1 MPSSSRLPGSGDV
14 LTLTGSYPVPID
26 EMKRFSAPA
35 LSLLVLFAC
44 FAPAVAVAKSRQ
56 SAAKTARAATAS
68 AAKVQAVVPSLPDR
82 NPNRAALPDPTTPPT
97 ASLPGDATPT
107 GSVSIPPHKP
117 TVDETLAA
125 AQVLTPPDRNPNAS
139 ADVTSRSLTLP
150 DRNPNAPGVV
160 DATAAVPTV
169 TATSDPAANVSIVP
183 LPDRNPNSGVP
194 PLAAAQEISLL
205 SPNASLVPP
214 PPPVPH
220 ASPAAPPPSPAAPSG
235 AADDTP
241 LPDANPNRKA
251 TLPVVMKGTLTPA
264 IQAPPPGMDYAAVLK
279 PLTDYQLSDS
289 DEANLRD
296 VLHGGGATSAA
307 RIHDEAARAFA
318 LWYRYRGSG
327 MGGTAEEIEQFRLAH
342 ADWPGQDDLREKAET
357 VLFLTDASP
366 DSVKSFFS
374 ASSPQT
380 GAGKAALA
388 GVYLKEGNE
397 QGARDLVVSAWR
409 DHELNAE
416 VEAKILSRFGYMLTA
431 EQHRAR
437 IDRLLYPDDKAA
449 TAAALR
455 VSKLLPPD
463 EQKKVAARIAVV
475 QRGGNAGKLLDALP
489 ANAVDADAGLR
500 FNRIQWL
507 RRKDRDQEAW
517 KMLLD
522 APSEPNVLLDLNNWW
537 IERRVNCREALN
549 AGQARIA
556 YEIAEKHG
564 LVSGDAYIEAEFLA
578 GWIALRFLA
587 DPNTALQHFIALRS
601 AATSSKSIALGEYWL
616 GRTSLALG
624 DRTSAIVHFHSA
636 AKYPQYFYGQ
646 LGRQALDP
654 KPAHLEVTSTPLPT
668 DADIQRFLSRDT
680 VRAIGI
686 ARDVGLDGVAPQ
698 FFLALSRKLDSPQ
711 EVVLLAELAKQMG
724 QPQLALRLAKIAF
737 NRDLPV
743 GDYALPVGVIPEFRS
758 LLSDRV
764 DPALVHALSRQE
776 SEFNAAAKSPVGAS
790 GLMQL
795 MPSTA
800 RAVANAYK
808 VKFDANQLTN
818 AAYNTQLGEAH
829 LKQLIDSYNGSYFL
843 ALAAYNAGGGRV
855 ADWIKQF
862 GDPRDPKVDPVDWI
876 ERIPFTETRQYVVK
890 IMETLQ
896 LYRSRLAGPT
906 QALQLVQDLNRG
918 KRIPRDA
925 AATVDAGL
933 MQAKSD

>member
-1 MPSSSRLPGSGDV
+1 VPSSSRLPGSGDV
-14 LTLTGSYPVPID
+14 LTYLTGSYPVPID
-26 EMKRFSAPA
+26 EMKRFSAHA

-44 FAPAVAVAKSRQ
+44 FAPAIAVAKSRQ
-56 SAAKTARAATAS
+56 SAAKSRPA
-68 AAKVQAVVPSLPDR
+68 AAKIQAVVPPLPDR
-82 NPNRAALPDPTTPPT
+82 NPNRAALSDSAA
-97 ASLPGDATPT
+97 ASTPGDATTT
-107 GSVSIPPHKP
+107 GSVDNPAHKP

-139 ADVTSRSLTLP
+139 TDATTRSLTPP
-150 DRNPNAPGVV
+150 DRNPNASAAAEV
-160 DATAAVPTV
+160 TAAVPTV
-169 TATSDPAANVSIVP
+169 TATSDPAAKVSIVP
-183 LPDRNPNSGVP
+183 LPDRNPKLGAPP

-205 SPNASLVPP
+205 SPSTSLAPP
-214 PPPVPH
+214 PPPAPL
-220 ASPAAPPPSPAAPSG
+220 AAPKPAPAAPSG
-235 AADDTP
+235 VADDTP
-241 LPDANPNRKA
+241 LPAPNPHRKA

-264 IQAPPPGMDYAAVLK
+264 IQAPPSGMDYAAVLK
-279 PLTDYQLSDS
+279 PLTDYQLSTAD
-289 DEANLRD
+289 DANLRD
-296 VLHGGGATSAA
+296 VLRGGGATAAA
-307 RIHDEAARAFA
+307 RIQDEAARAFA

-327 MGGTAEEIEQFRLAH
+327 INGSGEAVEQFRLAH
-342 ADWPGQDDLREKAET
+342 PDWPAQDDLREKAET
-357 VLFLTDASP
+357 ALFLTDASP
-366 DSVKSFFS
+366 EAVKSFFS
-374 ASSPQT
+374 ASNPQT

-388 GVYLKEGNE
+388 GVYLKDGNE

-409 DHELNAE
+409 DHQLNAA

-431 EQHRAR
+431 EHHRAR

-489 ANAVDADAGLR
+489 ANAVEADAGLR

-537 IERRVNCREALN
+537 VERRVNCREALN

-587 DPNTALQHFIALRS
+587 DPNDALRHFVALRS

-624 DRTSAIVHFHSA
+624 DRASAIIHFHNA

-646 LGRQALDP
+646 LGRQALDA

-668 DADIQRFLSRDT
+668 NADIQRFLSRDT

-686 ARDVGLDGVAPQ
+686 AREVGLEGVAPQ
-698 FFLALSRKLDSPQ
+698 FFLALSRKLESPQ

-829 LKQLIDSYNGSYFL
+829 LRQLIDSYNGSYFL

-855 ADWIKQF
+855 ADWMKLF
-862 GDPRDPKVDPVDWI
+862 GDPRDPKVDPIDWI

-896 LYRSRLAGPT
+896 LYRSRLAGPK

-925 AATVDAGL
+925 AAAAAPSVV
-933 MQAKSD
+933 QAKSE

>member
-1 MPSSSRLPGSGDV
+1 MS
-14 LTLTGSYPVPID
+14 T
-26 EMKRFSAPA
+26 
-35 LSLLVLFAC
+35 
-44 FAPAVAVAKSRQ
+44 
-56 SAAKTARAATAS
+56 
-68 AAKVQAVVPSLPDR
+68 
-82 NPNRAALPDPTTPPT
+82 
-97 ASLPGDATPT
+97 
-107 GSVSIPPHKP
+107 PPHKP

-125 AQVLTPPDRNPNAS
+125 AQVLTPPDRNPKSSTDA
-139 ADVTSRSLTLP
+139 TTLTLP

-169 TATSDPAANVSIVP
+169 TATSGPAAHVSVVP
-183 LPDRNPNSGVP
+183 LPDRNPKGGVP
-194 PLAAAQEISLL
+194 PLTAAEEISLL
-205 SPNASLVPP
+205 PHSASLIPP
-214 PPPVPH
+214 PPPAPQ
-220 ASPAAPPPSPAAPSG
+220 AAPATPAPAPAAPTG
-235 AADDTP
+235 VTDDTP
-241 LPDANPNRKA
+241 LPDPNPNRKA

-264 IQAPPPGMDYAAVLK
+264 IQPPPPGLDYAAILK
-279 PLTDYQLSDS
+279 PLTSYELSDS

-296 VLHGGGATSAA
+296 VLHDGGTAA
-307 RIHDEAARAFA
+307 ASKIKDEAARAFA
-318 LWYRYRGSG
+318 LWYRYRTTGINGS
-327 MGGTAEEIEQFRLAH
+327 AEAIEQFRLAH
-342 ADWPGQDDLREKAET
+342 PDWPAQDELREKAET
-357 VLFLTDASP
+357 ALFLNDANP
-366 DSVKSFFS
+366 EAVKAFFS
-374 ASSPQT
+374 TSSPQT

-409 DHELNAE
+409 DHELNQA
-416 VEAKILSRFGYMLTA
+416 VETKILDRFGYMLTA
-431 EQHRAR
+431 EHHRAR
-437 IDRLLYPDDKAA
+437 IDRLLYPDDKSA

-455 VSKLLPPD
+455 VAKLLPPD

-489 ANAVDADAGLR
+489 ANAVEADAGLR

-587 DPNTALQHFIALRS
+587 DPNTALRHFVALRS

-624 DRTSAIVHFHSA
+624 DRGSAIVHFHAA

-654 KPAHLEVTSTPLPT
+654 KPARLEVTSTPLPT
-668 DADIQRFLSRDT
+668 DADIQRFLSRET
-680 VRAIGI
+680 VRAIGV
-686 ARDVGLDGVAPQ
+686 ARELGLEGVTPQ

-758 LLSDRV
+758 LLSERV

-800 RAVANAYK
+800 RAIANAYK

-829 LKQLIDSYNGSYFL
+829 LKQLIDSYGGSYFL

-855 ADWIKQF
+855 ADWMKAF
-862 GDPRDPKVDPVDWI
+862 GDPRDPKVDPIDWI

-896 LYRSRLAGPT
+896 LYRSRLAGPK

-925 AATVDAGL
+925 AASADGAVL
-933 MQAKSD
+933 QAKSD